1 MSQLRPA
8 VLFMLVLT
16 FITGVLYPL
25 LTNQVGQWFFPRQAQ
40 GSLLNIGGQAR
51 GSLLIGQAFVRPQYF
66 QGRPSATSDSPYN
79 PLASSGSNLAASN
92 PALDTAFKQR
102 IADLHKANPQAS
114 GPVPVDLVTASGSGL
129 DPDISPAAARWQA
142 QRVATARGL
151 PLDRVLQLIEQ
162 GTSEPPLYFMGEPQ
176 VNVLKLNVALDNLPG
191 S

>member
-1 MSQLRPA
+1 M
-8 VLFMLVLT
+8 
-16 FITGVLYPL
+16 
-25 LTNQVGQWFFPRQAQ
+25 
-40 GSLLNIGGQAR
+40 
-51 GSLLIGQAFVRPQYF
+51 
-66 QGRPSATSDSPYN
+66 
-79 PLASSGSNLAASN
+79 ASSGSNLAASN

-162 GTSEPPLYFMGEPQ
+162 GTSTPPLYFIGEPT
-176 VNVLKLNVALDNLPG
+176 VNVLKLNVALDNLHG

>member
-8 VLFMLVLT
+8 VLLMIVLT
-16 FITGVLYPL
+16 FITGVIYPL
-25 LTNQVGQWFFPRQAQ
+25 LTNQLGHWFFASQAQ

-51 GSLLIGQAFVRPQYF
+51 GSMLIGQAFVRPDYF

-79 PLASSGSNLAASN
+79 PMASSGSNLAASN

-151 PLDRVLQLIEQ
+151 PLERVLQLIEQ
-162 GTSEPPLYFMGEPQ
+162 GTSTPPLYFMGEPT
-176 VNVLKLNVALDNLPG
+176 VNVLKLNVALDNLHG